1 MVEFLPLIFGA
12 LELGFIYAIMA
23 LGVFVSFRTLNTPDL
38 TVDGSFVT
46 GAAVS
51 IVFTLIGLPF
61 VGILLSFVVG
71 MVAGCLTA
79 LINTKLKVAALLSGI
94 LMMLALYS
102 INLRIMGKPNLPL
115 NKANRNIFSFLDGL
129 KIQLVDGAG
138 KTTSLPLGKLII
150 AIAAFAI
157 VLVLLLL
164 FLKTRLGLGL
174 RATGDNESMVRASG
188 VDTDKM
194 KIIGMAL
201 SNGLVA
207 LSGGINAQYNK
218 LSDINMGTGMVV
230 IGLASVIIGE
240 VIFGTSNIVRRLVAV
255 GLGAVVYRAILAVAL
270 RLGLE
275 SSDLK
280 LVTAVIVLIALSA
293 PMIKGKFKLGGK
305 QHA

>member
-1 MVEFLPLIFGA
+1 MLDILPLILDT

-23 LGVFVSFRTLNTPDL
+23 LGVFISFRTLNTPDL

-46 GAAVS
+46 GSAVS

-61 VGILLSFVVG
+61 CGVMLSFIAG

-79 LINTKLKVAALLSGI
+79 LISTKLKVTALLSGI

-115 NKANRNIFSFLDGL
+115 GKTDKTIFSFVDGL
-129 KIQLVDGAG
+129 KIQLANGAG
-138 KTTSLPLGKLII
+138 KTTTLPLGRILI
-150 AIAAFAI
+150 AFVAFAI

-164 FLKTRLGLGL
+164 FLKTKLGLGL
-174 RATGDNESMVRASG
+174 RATGDNEAMVRASG

-207 LSGGINAQYNK
+207 LSGGILAQYSK

-240 VIFGTSNIVRRLVAV
+240 VVFGTSNIVRRLVAV
-255 GLGAVVYRAILAVAL
+255 GLGAVVYRAIYAIAIQ
-270 RLGLE
+270 LGME

-280 LVTAVIVLIALSA
+280 LVSAVIVLIALFA
-293 PMIKGKFKLGGK
+293 PTVKGKIKIGGK
-305 QHA
+305 V